1 MKALLLLLLAIY
13 TCQAMDVSISGHASG
28 SGTIASSYEDACQLI
43 ASDYGGNVDS
53 WCFVLAT
60 HGYDA
65 DPRTGLLRINDSV
78 WKIGENGS
86 LEAIQ

>member
-1 MKALLLLLLAIY
+1 MKALLLILLFL
-13 TCQAMDVSISGHASG
+13 TPCQALDLSIPSHVTGSG
-28 SGTIASSYEDACQLI
+28 SITCSYEDACQLI

-65 DPRTGLLRINDSV
+65 DPRTGLRRINERV

-86 LEAIQ
+86 LVVA